1 MIEAGATLRPLL
13 VSADE
18 AARLLGVGRSLFF
31 ELKSSGRI
39 PLEPIR
45 FGRKR
50 LYRVEDLENFVRAG
64 CPARWTT
71 EDSRND

>member
-1 MIEAGATLRPLL
+1 MIETSTTPLL
-13 VSADE
+13 VPADE
-18 AARLLGVGRSLFF
+18 AARLLGVGRSLFY

-50 LYRVEDLENFVRAG
+50 LYRVEDLERFVRAG
-64 CPARWTT
+64 CPTRWTV
-71 EDSRND
+71 EEPQNDE